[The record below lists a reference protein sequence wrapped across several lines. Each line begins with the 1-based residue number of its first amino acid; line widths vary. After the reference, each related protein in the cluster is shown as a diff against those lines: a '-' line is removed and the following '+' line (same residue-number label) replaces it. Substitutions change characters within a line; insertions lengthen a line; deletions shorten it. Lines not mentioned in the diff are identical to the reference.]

1 MQYLV
6 QMRLSTA
13 GRPTTSEDGVAFIE
27 QFSTQLIESCA
38 ASPRSKVLD
47 LAKKVGLADG

>member
-27 QFSTQLIESCA
+27 QFIL
-38 ASPRSKVLD
+38 PDPGRVFD
-47 LAKKVGLADG
+47 FRN